1 MKENSSSAI
10 VIDET
15 DNVGLAIRN
24 LKAGENVTLI
34 MGEIKRIIALRDD
47 ILFMHK
53 FAIKDI
59 KIGEKITKY
68 GQAVGT
74 ATLDI
79 MTGQHVDTDN
89 IKIPVPLKRTKLEEE
104 KVLSLLRRLRLASV
118 LWTRNDKPNGFQ
130 SKWN

>member
-1 MKENSSSAI
+1 MRENSSNAI

-15 DNVGLAIRN
+15 DNVALAVRN
-24 LKAGENVTLI
+24 LKTGENVTLI
-34 MGEIKRIIALRDD
+34 MGENKRTITLRDD

-68 GQAVGT
+68 GQAVGS
-74 ATLDI
+74 ATSDI

-89 IKIPVPLKRTKLEEE
+89 IKSLRGQFTKKRVPRKTE
-104 KVLSLLRRLRLASV
+104 
-118 LWTRNDKPNGFQ
+118 
-130 SKWN
+130 